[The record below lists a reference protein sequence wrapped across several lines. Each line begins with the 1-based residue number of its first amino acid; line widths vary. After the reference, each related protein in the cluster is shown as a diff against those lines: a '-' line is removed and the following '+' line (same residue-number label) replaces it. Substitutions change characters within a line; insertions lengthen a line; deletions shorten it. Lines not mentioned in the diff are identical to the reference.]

1 MTLSSGSRLGPSR
14 SWLPSELAA
23 WERSIARATRSL
35 VATSPSSSCSRSS
48 PTDHDRLA
56 RFEREARTLAA
67 LNHSGIATLYGLEQ
81 AAAPDS
87 VSPVH
92 FLVMELV
99 EGQTLEEVIKGGD
112 GGLTL
117 EAALSIARQIAEALE
132 AAHEKGF
139 VHRDLKPANVKITP
153 EDKVKVLDFGLAKAM
168 DGAGGAGGASRAGA
182 SALNSPTMSAMATAA
197 GMILGTAAYMSPEQA
212 RGGQADHRSDIFSFG
227 VVLYE
232 MLTGRHPFPGDTVS
246 DVLASVLARE
256 PDLAALPSDYA
267 PRLIDLVRRC
277 LDKHPRRRW
286 QAIGDVR
293 YELEVIAAGPRAMA
307 APASQAATAPTPR
320 PMWKRAM
327 PVALATMLASG
338 ITTGVMWIM
347 RPAAT
352 PAVVTRFPIALA
364 DDQRFTSVGRPAI
377 AVSQMALGARISPT
391 LRWYVR
397 SMSGHDVS
405 PIKATFQA
413 ALNPTNIV
421 FSPDGRAIAYWQ
433 GGQIKTVEI
442 AGGVAVTVCPAE
454 SPAGISWSGGTLLF
468 AEAQGIKRVP
478 ATGGQPELFV
488 A

>member
-1 MTLSSGSRLGPSR
+1 
-14 SWLPSELAA
+14 
-23 WERSIARATRSL
+23 
-35 VATSPSSSCSRSS
+35 
-48 PTDHDRLA
+48 
-56 RFEREARTLAA
+56 
-67 LNHSGIATLYGLEQ
+67 
-81 AAAPDS
+81 
-87 VSPVH
+87 
-92 FLVMELV
+92 
-99 EGQTLEEVIKGGD
+99 
-112 GGLTL
+112 
-117 EAALSIARQIAEALE
+117 
-132 AAHEKGF
+132 
-139 VHRDLKPANVKITP
+139 
-153 EDKVKVLDFGLAKAM
+153 
-168 DGAGGAGGASRAGA
+168 
-182 SALNSPTMSAMATAA
+182 MATAA

-307 APASQAATAPTPR
+307 APASQAAIAPTPR

-338 ITTGVMWIM
+338 ITAGVMWIM
-347 RPAAT
+347 RPVAP

-364 DDQRFTSVGRPAI
+364 DDQRFTSVARPAI
-377 AVSQMALGARISPT
+377 AVSPDGARLAYIANT
-391 LRWYVR
+391 QVYVR

-478 ATGGQPELFV
+478 ATGGQPELLV
-488 A
+488 ALENQETASRPQMLPGGKAGTVLAGFGHG